1 MSINEAEKS
10 MKSAAEEVIAKE
22 KPITVSFGSSWQ
34 KPGNNEPL
42 NDGASAVLVLTGKFL
57 DFQVKAIEKRDS
69 ELTSDKQIE
78 RLTKSGSKYLNLN
91 PYEVLQVPTDA
102 NEEVIKIAYKRLSIL
117 VHPDKNLEDRERAQK
132 AFEALSKAN
141 KTLKDGDQ
149 VKKIKHV
156 IEEAEATV
164 EKQLREK
171 RKEAK
176 KLNIDSIEEDTDPE
190 KYYKFK
196 RAITAKLFADYEIRR
211 LQLEERTQ
219 SERKREREAEIAE
232 EEEVKAKKE
241 WQKQWDVSLFFITF
255 YSFND
260 HEPSAAGLTE

>member
-1 MSINEAEKS
+1 M
-10 MKSAAEEVIAKE
+10 AASDGSEERSDKFD
-22 KPITVSFGSSWQ
+22 SFLI
-34 KPGNNEPL
+34 E
-42 NDGASAVLVLTGKFL
+42 
-57 DFQVKAIEKRDS
+57 VKAIEKRDS

-241 WQKQWDVSLFFITF
+241 WQKQWDEGRNERVDSWRSFQTSKKKKKEKTNRMKPFKPPSLKPETR
-255 YSFND
+255 D
-260 HEPSAAGLTE
+260 